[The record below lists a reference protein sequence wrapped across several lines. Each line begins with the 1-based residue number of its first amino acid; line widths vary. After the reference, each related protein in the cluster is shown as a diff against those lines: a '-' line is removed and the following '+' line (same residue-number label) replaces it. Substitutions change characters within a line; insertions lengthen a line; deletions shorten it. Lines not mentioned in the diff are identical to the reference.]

1 MWLELISQL
10 SQDLQFHLPAPL
22 NEIAS
27 VESELEVSLPKELK
41 NLLQESNGVE
51 GSYGLGL
58 IWSTERI
65 KRDNLSFRHSSDFK
79 DLYMPFDH
87 LLFFAD
93 AGNGDQFAFAVLNN
107 KIRNPDVFV
116 WNHENDS
123 REWVA
128 PSLEKYLEW
137 WLNGKLKI

>member
-1 MWLELISQL
+1 MWRDFIDRL
-10 SQDLQFHLPAPL
+10 STDIKFHSPAKL
-22 NEIAS
+22 NETAE
-27 VESELEVSLPKELK
+27 VELALEISLPSGLRD
-41 NLLQESNGVE
+41 LLQESNGVE

-58 IWSTERI
+58 IWETERI
-65 KRDNLSFRHSSDFK
+65 KRDNLSFRRSSDFK

-93 AGNGDQFAFAVLNN
+93 AGNGDQFAFAILN
-107 KIRNPDVFV
+107 KEIRTPDIFV

-123 REWVA
+123 REWIA

-137 WLNGKLKI
+137 WLSGKLKI